1 MKRGLTGKAL
11 SNLFRKPSSIC
22 RLKAQNSYAPAR
34 LLPDAAGRYQLHWR
48 HDEPHHGFVSNK
60 RSTAIDVLA
69 LTIPL
74 FCLVCYSKATSCMRR
89 MSAFWAIHHFRF
101 SAAASEVALIIHNIN
116 IENQLFNIEIIY
128 FHFQFDAGCESA
140 IRVDRVR

>member
-1 MKRGLTGKAL
+1 MPLPACCRMRRGVINYT
-11 SNLFRKPSSIC
+11 
-22 RLKAQNSYAPAR
+22 
-34 LLPDAAGRYQLHWR
+34 WR
-48 HDEPHHGFVSNK
+48 HDEPHDGFVSNK
-60 RSTAIDVLA
+60 RSTAIDILA

-101 SAAASEVALIIHNIN
+101 SAASKVALIIHNIN